1 MSNLLT
7 VPFLLPLFIGALLIF
22 FAKHY
27 RVQRFIAA
35 FAAFILFGVSIYLG
49 YLVYNDP
56 EQMLTLEVGNWAA
69 PFGIVLVAD
78 MLSSL
83 MIILSSFVGVICLFF
98 AFKTIHIDREKYYFY
113 SFFFFLLT
121 GINGAFLTGDLF
133 NLFVFFEVTLI
144 SSYVLISHGGTKF
157 QLRESFK
164 YVVMNMVA
172 SAFFLVALAYL
183 YAVTGT
189 LNMADIASRIATM
202 EQQGIINVI
211 AIIFLF
217 VFGAKG
223 ALFPLYFWLPR
234 SYYGPPA
241 VVTAIFGGLLTKL
254 GIYSIIRSF
263 TLIFNH
269 NIDFTH
275 NTIILILAGA
285 TMIFGVLGAISKFDI
300 KQIIIYQIISQVGF
314 MVMGLGI
321 FTPLALAGSIYY
333 IMHDIIIKVALFFT
347 VGVTKKVTGTTDIR
361 KMGGLLR
368 THPMLGWIFF
378 IASMSLVG
386 IPPLSGFFG
395 KLTLVLSGIAAEH
408 YILIAVA
415 LIVSLLNLFSMF
427 RIFMNVFWGEKST
440 TEPLITNKESFKF
453 LRPIIPLIVL
463 TILLGLGA
471 EPAFQY
477 VIDTANQL
485 LDPNHYI
492 DVVLK

>member
-7 VPFLLPLFIGALLIF
+7 VPFLLPMFVGALLIF
-22 FAKHY
+22 FAKYH
-27 RVQRFIAA
+27 RIQKIIAGLA
-35 FAAFILFGVSIYLG
+35 GFILLGVSIYLG

-56 EQMLTLEVGNWAA
+56 AQMLTLEVGDWSA

-78 MLSSL
+78 MLSAL
-83 MIILSSFVGVICLFF
+83 MVILSSLVGLVCLFF
-98 AFKTIHIDREKYYFY
+98 AFKTIHVEREKFYFY

-121 GINGAFLTGDLF
+121 GINGAFLTGDIF

-172 SAFFLVALAYL
+172 SAFFLVAVAYL

-189 LNMADIASRIATM
+189 LNMADLASRVATL
-202 EQQGIINVI
+202 EQQGVINVI

-223 ALFPLYFWLPR
+223 ALFPLYFWLPK

-241 VVTAIFGGLLTKL
+241 VITAIFGGLLTKL
-254 GIYSIIRSF
+254 GIYSIIRTF
-263 TLIFNH
+263 TLIFNQ
-269 NIDFTH
+269 NPAFTH
-275 NTIILILAGA
+275 TIILVLAGA
-285 TMIFGVLGAISKFDI
+285 TMIFGVLGALSKFDM

-314 MVMGLGI
+314 MIMGLGI

-333 IMHDIIIKVALFFT
+333 IAHDIIIKVALFFT
-347 VGVTKKVTGTTDIR
+347 VGVTKKVTGTLDIR
-361 KMGGLLR
+361 KMSGLLR

-378 IASMSLVG
+378 IAAMSLVG

-395 KLTLVLSGIAAEH
+395 KFTLVLSGIEAKQ
-408 YILIAVA
+408 YLIIAIA

-427 RIFMNVFWGEKST
+427 RIFMHVFWGEKSDSK
-440 TEPLITNKESFKF
+440 PLLTNKESFKF
-453 LRPIIPLIVL
+453 LRPIIPLIIL
-463 TILLGLGA
+463 TVLLGIGA
-471 EPAFQY
+471 EPVIQY
-477 VIDTANQL
+477 VIATANQL

-492 DVVLK
+492 DIVLH